1 MKPDR
6 AGGEPGLLNRV
17 LEEMGRRSMENAPYQ
32 PAPVVRWN
40 AKIIP
45 LPTPQWPLER
55 QRAVAAQNL
64 KLAWQ
69 ARRALRRGR

>member
-55 QRAVAAQNL
+55 QRAVNEQAR
-64 KLAWQ
+64 KLALE
-69 ARRALRRGR
+69 AKLALRRA